1 MRPIYSAV
9 SSSMPAHILCYLCEG
24 CYCSLF
30 DEWEI
35 DESMYERK
43 KGGRLEWPVG

>member
-9 SSSMPAHILCYLCEG
+9 SSSMPVHILCYLCEG

-43 KGGRLEWPVG
+43 NGGILEWPVG